1 MKTKIY
7 SIITLLFLAVSIS
20 AQVDR
25 TKMPESGTAPKI
37 NIGTPKK
44 FNLKNGLQVLVVE
57 NHKLPRVSVTLNID
71 NPRMAEGDKKGV
83 SGFVGGLLGTGS
95 TTISKEDFDKEV
107 DYLGANIGFGSES
120 AFASSL
126 SKYFPR
132 VSIIFIVSSK
142 ISSTMLSN
150 NLFYLSTL

>member
-7 SIITLLFLAVSIS
+7 SIITLLFLSLSIS

-25 TKMPESGTAPKI
+25 TKIPESGPAPKI
-37 NIGTPKK
+37 NIGTPEK
-44 FNLKNGLQVLVVE
+44 FTLPNGLQVLVVE
-57 NHKLPRVSVTLNID
+57 NHKLPRVSVTLDID
-71 NPRMAEGDKKGV
+71 NPPTAKGDKKGV
-83 SGFVGGLLGTGS
+83 EGFVGGMLGTG
-95 TTISKEDFDKEV
+95 TTNITKDAFDKEV

-132 VSIIFIVSSK
+132 VLELMADAAFNPVFSQEEFDK
-142 ISSTMLSN
+142 QKNKL
-150 NLFYLSTL
+150 